1 MKRFILAVVFGSLL
15 LAIGF
20 WEVQNPAMAADLKIL
35 KLGNISFLSGPAAP
49 WGIPIARALSM
60 GISKIND
67 PGGFKVG
74 NTTYKWEQIDYDS
87 KYIPAEAVKAAN
99 KAIYGDKV
107 NYITMGGGALVV
119 ACTPL
124 LKENNML
131 LMHYAGGG
139 KAVSNPSLP
148 LFFRYN
154 PAIEGMYLAFLP
166 FLMKREGIKTM
177 AVINP
182 DDETGRSG
190 VDAARLGAEVNNI
203 KIVAE
208 EYFQR
213 GIKEFSP
220 LLTRVIAKNPDL
232 IETSYTDPGSSALI
246 CKQARELGYKGTVL
260 LSWGPDPKQVLTIG
274 GPHAEK
280 VYMAVPGPPEPETPA
295 QKEFYNRF
303 LKKWPASD
311 WDVIYWLHPELVPCL
326 TKAIVETQSF
336 DPFKLANHLENM
348 TWDSPMGALSFGGA
362 KLFGIKRQLIYPLS
376 VLQVQKGKAVYL
388 GTPPVP
394 KGILD

>member
-1 MKRFILAVVFGSLL
+1 MKKTIVLLMVTVMLSLWFG
-15 LAIGF
+15 AAHRTTEAA
-20 WEVQNPAMAADLKIL
+20 EVKTL
-35 KLGNISFLSGPAAP
+35 KLGNITFLSGPAAP
-49 WGIPIARALSM
+49 WGIPISRALSM

-67 PGGFKVG
+67 RGGFQVG

-107 NYITMGGGALVV
+107 NFITMGGGALVV

-124 LKENNML
+124 IKENNIL

-139 KAVSNPSLP
+139 KAVSNPNLP

-154 PAIEGMYLAFLP
+154 PAIEGMYAAFLP

-190 VDAARLGAEVNNI
+190 VDAARLGAGIHKV

-208 EYFQR
+208 EYFER
-213 GIKEFSP
+213 GSKELTP
-220 LLTRVIAKNPDL
+220 LLTRIVAKNPDL
-232 IETSYTDPGSSALI
+232 IETSYTDPATSALI
-246 CKQARELGYKGTVL
+246 CKQAREVGFKGTIL
-260 LSWGPDPKQVLTIG
+260 LSWSADPKQVITIG
-274 GPHAEK
+274 GVHAEK
-280 VYMAVPGPPEPETPA
+280 VYMADPGPLEPQTPA

-303 LKKWPASD
+303 LVKWPASE
-311 WDVIYWLHPELVPCL
+311 WDVVYWLHPELVPCL

-336 DPFKLANHLENM
+336 DSFKLAKYLENM
-348 TWDSPMGALSFGGA
+348 TWDSPMGTLSFGGA
-362 KLFGIKRQLIYPLS
+362 KIFGIKRQLNYPLS
-376 VLQVQKGKAVYL
+376 VLQIQKGKPVYL

-394 KGILD
+394 PGILD